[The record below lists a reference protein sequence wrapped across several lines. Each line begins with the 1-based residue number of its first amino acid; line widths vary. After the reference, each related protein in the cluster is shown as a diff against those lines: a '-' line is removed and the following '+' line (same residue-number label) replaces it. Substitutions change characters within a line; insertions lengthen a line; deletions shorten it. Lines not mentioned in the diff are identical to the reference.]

1 MRALFFASLMVSAGV
16 VFAETE
22 SLAVAQTEIERAD
35 QAGRNAQ
42 QRIDR
47 LDDQAQALLNEYR
60 QIKAETDQL
69 SLYNRQMTAIV
80 EDQESELAS
89 LARQIL
95 EIERTE
101 RGILPLMSRM
111 LDTLDEFVALDVP
124 FLPQER
130 SARVALLRDM
140 MVRGDVAIA
149 EKFRRV
155 LEAYQIEIDYG
166 RNIESYRGQ
175 VDNISYDFLRIGR
188 VALYRLSNDGSQAW
202 LWSVE
207 NQQWQLLDSGYL
219 RDLRKALKVA
229 QQVAAPELLVL
240 PMPTQGVVQ

>member
-1 MRALFFASLMVSAGV
+1 MSVLFFVILMTTAALVHADV
-16 VFAETE
+16 E
-22 SLAVAQTEIERAD
+22 SLATSQSLIEQAD
-35 QAGRNAQ
+35 RSGQLAQ
-42 QRIDR
+42 QRVDR
-47 LDDQAQALLNEYR
+47 LDDQAQTALNEYR

-69 SLYNRQMTAIV
+69 ALYNRQMTAIV
-80 EDQESELAS
+80 DDQENELQS
-89 LARQIL
+89 LARQIS

-111 LDTLDEFVALDVP
+111 LDTLEAFIELDVP

-155 LEAYQIEIDYG
+155 LEAYQIEVDYG
-166 RNIESYRGQ
+166 RNIEAYRGQ
-175 VDNISYDFLRIGR
+175 IDRVSFDFLRIGR
-188 VALYRLSNDGSQAW
+188 VALYRIANDGGQAW
-202 LWSVE
+202 LWSSHT
-207 NQQWQLLDSGYL
+207 QTWQLLEGGYL

-240 PMPTQGVVQ
+240 PMHTQGAMP

>member
-188 VALYRLSNDGSQAW
+188 IALYRLSNDGSQAW

-240 PMPTQGVVQ
+240 PMPTQGVAQ

>member
-1 MRALFFASLMVSAGV
+1 MRALFFASLMITAGA
-16 VFAETE
+16 VFAETD
-22 SLAVAQTEIERAD
+22 SLATAQTEIERAD
-35 QAGRNAQ
+35 QAGQNAQ

-111 LDTLDEFVALDVP
+111 LDTLEEFVALDVP

-155 LEAYQIEIDYG
+155 LEAYQIEVDYG
-166 RNIESYRGQ
+166 RNIEAYRGQ
-175 VDNISYDFLRIGR
+175 IDNVSYDFLRIGR
-188 VALYRLSNDGSQAW
+188 VALYRLSNDGSHAW
-202 LWSVE
+202 LWSGE
-207 NQQWQLLDSGYL
+207 NSQWQLLEAGYL

-229 QQVAAPELLVL
+229 QQVAAPDLLVL
-240 PMPTQGVVQ
+240 PMPTQGVAQ